1 MSGPVRT
8 TSPVLSALAPL
19 VALVVAVG
27 LVPANAAASP
37 PRALAGSLVPAAA
50 DPGSGFG
57 YGFDTCD
64 APSQRSM
71 NAWNQ
76 HSHFS
81 AVGIY
86 IAGINRACSSQR
98 HLDRGWVRAQKARGW
113 RLLPL
118 VVGRQASCAPH
129 GLYRGKRISAR
140 PAGTYARA
148 RAQGASA
155 ATSGAR
161 AARHLGIR
169 AGAVLWFDLEAFD
182 TTRTHCRRSA
192 LHFVSGWTRQVRR
205 EGFRSGLYSS
215 ASTLRILGPARAYPE
230 LFSLPGYLWFAHW
243 NGRATVATKYL
254 SNKHWWPHRRVH
266 QYRGGHAER
275 HGGRR
280 LVIDSNYYS
289 VGEGIWVRREQARR
303 HCGVRIS
310 FSSYAAARP
319 GDRGAGVRAAQCV
332 LRDGRHYR
340 GRLTGRYDRRTS
352 AAVRHYQRVHPRLRA
367 TGALN
372 RATWTAL
379 LARGD
384 RPALKYGSQG
394 PAVRRLQRAL
404 NAADGPAL
412 PVDGVFGLA
421 DARAVQRYQRRHHL
435 PRTGVVSSRTWRLLQ
450 RGAL

>member
-8 TSPVLSALAPL
+8 TSPSRTIPSTRLPRWLA
-19 VALVVAVG
+19 ALVIGVVVAAG
-27 LVPANAAASP
+27 LQAPAGAVVVRGP
-37 PRALAGSLVPAAA
+37 

-64 APSQRSM
+64 APSQRAM

-98 HLDRGWVRAQKARGW
+98 QLDRGWVRAQKARGW

-118 VVGRQASCAPH
+118 VVGRQASCAPP

-148 RAQGASA
+148 RAQGRA
-155 ATSGAR
+155 AAESGAR

-169 AGAVLWFDLEAFD
+169 RGTVLWFDLEAFD

-192 LHFVSGWTRQVRR
+192 LHFVSAWTREVRR

-215 ASTLRILGPARAYPE
+215 AATLQMLGPARAYPD
-230 LFSLPGYLWFAHW
+230 LFSLPGYVWFAHW
-243 NGRATVATKYL
+243 NGRATVASRYL
-254 SNKHWWPHRRVH
+254 GKRHWWPHRRVH

-280 LVIDSNYYS
+280 IVIDSNYYS
-289 VGEGIWVRREQARR
+289 VGRGVWVGRERG

-310 FSSYAAARP
+310 FRDYATQRR
-319 GDRGAGVRAAQCV
+319 GDRASGVRAAQC
-332 LRDGRHYR
+332 LLKDGRHYE
-340 GRLTGRYDRRTS
+340 GRLTGRYDRRT
-352 AAVRHYQRVHPRLRA
+352 ARAVRHFQRVHPRLRA
-367 TGALN
+367 TGVLTA
-372 RATWTAL
+372 RTWTAL

-394 PAVRRLQRAL
+394 TSVRRVQRAL
-404 NAADGPAL
+404 NAGRGPSVA
-412 PVDGVFGLA
+412 VDGVFGLL
-421 DARAVQRYQRRHHL
+421 DARAVKRFQRRHDL
-435 PRTGVVSSRTWRLLQ
+435 PRTGVVSTRTWRLLQ
-450 RGAL
+450 RGRL